1 VTGSECRPIRALEGG
16 ETERASPIVPK
27 NQLHT
32 LGAEPAGAVVQED
45 RPRTRVSS
53 GRYRSPLGGP
63 TRTHGETSW
72 SAARRTR
79 E

>member
-1 VTGSECRPIRALEGG
+1 MTGSECRPICALEGS
-16 ETERASPIVPK
+16 ETERAPPIVPK
-27 NQLHT
+27 NQLDT

-53 GRYRSPLGGP
+53 GRYRSPPDGP
-63 TRTHGETSW
+63 TRTRGETSW
-72 SAARRTR
+72 SAALPTR